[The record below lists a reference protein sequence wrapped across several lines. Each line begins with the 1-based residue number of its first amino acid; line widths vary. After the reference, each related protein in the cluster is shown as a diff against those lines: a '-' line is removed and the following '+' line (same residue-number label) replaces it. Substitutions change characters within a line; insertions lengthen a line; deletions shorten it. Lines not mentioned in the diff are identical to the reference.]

1 MCDLVTALAVA
12 GSGMSALGAIRQG
25 QAQANSD
32 NFNAEIA
39 RRDALS
45 EKDAAVQQ
53 AEKIRRVGKRT
64 QSEATSALAASGV
77 QLDEGSAIL
86 IDQQIAQDVEQ
97 DAFME
102 LLTGDRRAR
111 QLNSQAELFKASAK
125 NAKTSSRMA
134 AATSLLSAGAS
145 GYSGWKAAA
154 GARGASGGTN
164 VASGV
169 RINRDPWGNV

>member
-1 MCDLVTALAVA
+1 MCDLITGLAVA
-12 GSGMSALGAIRQG
+12 GSGLSALGAIRQG

-32 NFNAEIA
+32 NYNAEMA
-39 RRDALS
+39 RREAVS
-45 EKDAAVQQ
+45 EKDAALQQ

-64 QSEATSALAASGV
+64 RSEATSAMAASGL
-77 QLDEGSAIL
+77 QLDEGSAL
-86 IDQQIAQDVEQ
+86 VIDQQIAQDVEQ

-111 QLNSQAELFKASAK
+111 QLNAQASMFKASAK
-125 NAKTSSRMA
+125 NAKTSSY
-134 AATSLLSAGAS
+134 LSAGAS
-145 GYSGWKAAA
+145 LLSGAAGAYSGWKAAA
-154 GARGASGGTN
+154 GAKGASTN